1 MADRWF
7 GWAWSFWLCSAC
19 ALLLLAGGCDSI
31 FGLGAS
37 SSGEDEHLT
46 APVPHI
52 SEFGFSPRQV
62 FLGALEGENEDAST
76 IGFEV
81 AVRLRTPP
89 SGSCVSR
96 VEAVLV
102 REGEADPV
110 RGQAELPFVADSSA
124 STDCPRGLF
133 RDSLQV
139 RIARGASGRYVL
151 RAWTVGPDGQL
162 GDRAEGLV
170 HVRQGEGEPP
180 RLESVTAS
188 ADTIDCDNPPET
200 LTFWAEATDPDGLA
214 NLPPIGGVKVTVP
227 RFEDP
232 LDMFDNGTRGD
243 EEARDGRYTARFEGI
258 DPSTCTNQEFR
269 FQAVDRVGLTSE
281 VIVKT
286 IVIE

>member
-1 MADRWF
+1 MLPAF
-7 GWAWSFWLCSAC
+7 VLFV
-19 ALLLLAGGCDSI
+19 LAGGCDSI
-31 FGLGAS
+31 FGLES
-37 SSGEDEHLT
+37 STGGEDENLT
-46 APVPHI
+46 APVPRI
-52 SEFGFSPRQV
+52 SEFGFAPSQV
-62 FLGALEGENEDAST
+62 FLGALEGTDENAST
-76 IGFEV
+76 VGVEV
-81 AVRLRTPP
+81 AVRLRTPS

-102 REGEADPV
+102 REGETDPV
-110 RGQAELPFVADSSA
+110 RGRAELPFVSDSSA

-133 RDSLQV
+133 RDTLEA

-170 HVRQGEGEPP
+170 DVRQGEGEPP

-188 ADTIDCDNPPET
+188 ADTIDGSDPPAT
-200 LTFWAEATDPDGLA
+200 LAFEAVASDPDGLA
-214 NLPPIGGVKVTVP
+214 NLERVGGVRVTTP
-227 RFEDP
+227 QG
-232 LDMFDNGTRGD
+232 NTRPMYDDGRSFGD
-243 EEARDGRYTARFEGI
+243 AEAGDGRYAARFKLPDSL
-258 DPSTCTNQEFR
+258 DPSTQEFR